1 MERWRQ
7 WTPPVEII
15 DHPEEIVIEGDHKSR
30 ALNVKWPEAV
40 VEKIRLGYM
49 CLKCMEPQ
57 EHAFP
62 EACSNPVCQYPM
74 RRDQAHDFGL
84 EFMGTEQ
91 YVSDAQRDWEE
102 LERMDERA
110 EKRLAAERRPGRIV
124 VPNAPK
130 KVTPGGVIL
139 PR

>member
-7 WTPPVEII
+7 WTPPVEIV

-57 EHAFP
+57 ERPFP
-62 EACSNPVCQYPM
+62 EACANPVCAYPM
-74 RRDQAHDFGL
+74 RRDQAHDFEL

-91 YVSDAQRDWEE
+91 YVGDAQRDWEE
-102 LERMDERA
+102 LERMDDRA
-110 EKRLAAERRPGRIV
+110 ERRRAAQLRPGRIA
-124 VPNAPK
+124 VPRAVK
-130 KVTPGGVIL
+130 KTAGGVIL
-139 PR
+139 P